1 MKKSLKRTLLI
12 GGFVFTAGLAGW
24 VGHEI
29 GQYHK
34 QQEILEKFDKT
45 LNIVGKKAIGKEL
58 DYKEDLSLQYFG
70 HDVYMMRDLI
80 EDSIG
85 TDKIYQELMQRSN
98 Y

>member
-1 MKKSLKRTLLI
+1 MKKSLKNILI
-12 GGFVFTAGLAGW
+12 VGALGLALTTTGI
-24 VGHEI
+24 I
-29 GQYHK
+29 GYNFGSSNK
-34 QQEILEKFDKT
+34 QQEILEKFNKT